1 VRSQPSPLDPLSAR
15 EEAHRPARLDL
26 FFPLLYL
33 LLAGALWLAWGRT
46 HEADANFI
54 AYRFASNLHA
64 GRALLY
70 GTPAPAVS
78 TYPLVPSLLA
88 LIALPGISLPT
99 LGAVLSILAT
109 AVGAFSLSR
118 LVNAGRWG
126 GIAYVIAV
134 AGLPSPVVLTMLA
147 LALAG
152 LDAARQR
159 RWMLSGVLIGLA
171 ILAEPSAILLAVLAL
186 ILALR
191 QGGSVWRY
199 ALPVIAIPGV
209 IFLVVKF
216 SLDPGGASL
225 VSIIPGPLTVM
236 LASLALV
243 ALARH
248 FNTLR
253 DAPYGAVLAAWSASL
268 ALLALLGGN
277 LPNAAILP
285 GLIALAT
292 LLSLRPLVVVAA
304 CADLVLS
311 ATLLN
316 ASVAS
321 PASIA
326 TGQWLAA
333 NSGPD
338 ATIASAD
345 IGAGAFYAGRTLID
359 TSRTLQ
365 PVAYDANFFLRYAPD
380 VVVLRDTDPKPVWEH
395 FATTY
400 VIVHKEDGQTVYQR
414 VINYSALD
422 DHGVDVNYSA
432 SVGRSDLRL
441 VNVAIGNVLYPGDL
455 VRMRLDWELANTPL
469 REFEVKLTL
478 LNAQGLPIV
487 GVRDKFPPNNWPAG
501 KFSTYHFVMLPNDAP
516 GGETSLYLGVSIH
529 GAEPPDLRVAGVS
542 TVRASAVR

>member
-1 VRSQPSPLDPLSAR
+1 M
-15 EEAHRPARLDL
+15 HRPARLDPY
-26 FFPLLYL
+26 FPLLYL

-46 HEADANFI
+46 HEADANFVV
-54 AYRFASNLHA
+54 YRFASNLQA
-64 GRALLY
+64 GRALVY

-78 TYPLVPSLLA
+78 TYPLVPALLA
-88 LIALPGISLPT
+88 LIALPGTSLPT

-109 AVGAFSLSR
+109 AVGAFCLSR
-118 LVNAGRWG
+118 LVSAPRWG
-126 GIAYVIAV
+126 GIAYVIA
-134 AGLPSPVVLTMLA
+134 AAALPSPVVLTMLA

-152 LDAARQR
+152 LDAMRRQR
-159 RWMLSGVLIGLA
+159 WTLSGVLIGLA
-171 ILAEPSAILLAVLAL
+171 ILAEPSAIPLAILTL

-191 QGGSVWRY
+191 LCGPVWRY
-199 ALPVIAIPGV
+199 ALPVILIPGV
-209 IFLVVKF
+209 ILLGVKF
-216 SLDPGGASL
+216 SLDPGGATL
-225 VSIIPGPLTVM
+225 VSIVPGLLTIA
-236 LASLALV
+236 LAILALV
-243 ALARH
+243 ALVRRFH
-248 FNTLR
+248 TLIES
-253 DAPYGAVLAAWSASL
+253 PYVAVLAAWGASL
-268 ALLALLGGN
+268 TLLALLGGN

-292 LLSLRPLVVVAA
+292 LLPLRPLIVAAA
-304 CADLVLS
+304 CADLILS
-311 ATLLN
+311 ALLLN

-321 PASIA
+321 PVSIA

-345 IGAGAFYAGRTLID
+345 IGAGSFYAGRTLID

-365 PVAYDANFFLRYAPD
+365 PIAYDASFFLRYAPD
-380 VVVLRDTDPKPVWEH
+380 VVVRRDTDPKPTWEH

-400 VIVHKEDGQTVYQR
+400 AVVHKEDGQTVYQR
-414 VINYSALD
+414 VVDYSALD

-441 VNVAIGNVLYPGDL
+441 VNVAIGNTLHPGDL
-455 VRMRLDWELANTPL
+455 VRMRLDWVLAHTPL

-516 GGETSLYLGVSIH
+516 GGETSLYVGVSIH

-542 TVRASAVR
+542 VVRTAAR